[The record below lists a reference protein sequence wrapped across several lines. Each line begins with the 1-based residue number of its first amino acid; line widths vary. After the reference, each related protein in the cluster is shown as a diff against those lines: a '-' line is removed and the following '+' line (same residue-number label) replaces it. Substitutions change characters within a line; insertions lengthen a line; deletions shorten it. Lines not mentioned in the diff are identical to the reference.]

1 MPVLKAVNTMM
12 NQPLNE
18 EAIENMTSA
27 VKLTVNRIADPN
39 KFTGLYNDTINELGP
54 CHMIAIEKEF
64 KYGKGKE
71 IIAFGDGGKGTTG
84 KDLKYVKFFYQY
96 NLNKPIVKSN
106 DKTYT
111 YSVQKA
117 RDFWN
122 NKIAHGYTRFDDIT
136 LHLSDEPSE
145 T

>member
-1 MPVLKAVNTMM
+1 MSVLNMAPVSTMM
-12 NQPLNE
+12 NQPLNAE
-18 EAIENMTSA
+18 TIENMTKA
-27 VKLTVNRIADPN
+27 VELTVKFIVVDPSNRDI
-39 KFTGLYNDTINELGP
+39 YNDLINEYGP
-54 CHMIAIEKEF
+54 CHMLAIDKEF

-96 NLNKPIVKSN
+96 NLKKHTVKAN

-111 YSVQKA
+111 YSVPKA

-122 NKIAHGYTRFDDIT
+122 DKIANGYTRFDVV
-136 LHLSDEPSE
+136 EE
-145 T
+145 TTET

>member
-1 MPVLKAVNTMM
+1 MPVLKAVNTLM

-18 EAIENMTSA
+18 ETIENMTKA
-27 VKLTVNRIADPN
+27 VELTVKFSVVDPSNRDIY
-39 KFTGLYNDTINELGP
+39 TELINEYGP
-54 CHMIAIEKEF
+54 CHMLSIDKEF

-96 NLNKPIVKSN
+96 NLKKYTVKAN

-111 YSVQKA
+111 YSVPKA
-117 RDFWN
+117 RQLWN
-122 NKIAHGYTRFDDIT
+122 DKLNNGYTRFDDII

>member
-1 MPVLKAVNTMM
+1 MPVLKAVNTLM

-18 EAIENMTSA
+18 ETIENMTKA
-27 VKLTVNRIADPN
+27 VELTVNRIVDPSN
-39 KFTGLYNDTINELGP
+39 FKDIYTDLINEYGP
-54 CHMIAIEKEF
+54 CHMLSIDKEF

-96 NLNKPIVKSN
+96 NLKKHTVKAN

-111 YSVQKA
+111 YSVPKA
-117 RDFWN
+117 RQLWN
-122 NKIAHGYTRFDDIT
+122 DKLNNGYTRFDDIT
-136 LHLSDEPSE
+136 LHLSDPPSE